1 MADYPFIIIEFPEF
15 DVAVP
20 LICRLCGKCCRKYYV
35 PVDLESLP
43 EIAEIMG
50 ESIHSIQ
57 ARLNE
62 SLESCRQGNPRDC
75 CFLAESRCLIHEVK
89 PEACRQFPSFTD
101 AAAGNADCPAHK
113 EHKRIERALCRE
125 NDEIQIRLPSCIKK
139 ARRVPDSEWQKI
151 LGIVEKADISEL
163 FLQAFVMLNKAEDK
177 R

>member
-1 MADYPFIIIEFPEF
+1 MWRSPHLQAS
-15 DVAVP
+15 AVTAA
-20 LICRLCGKCCRKYYV
+20 GTYYV

-43 EIAEIMG
+43 EISEIME

-62 SLESCRQGNPRDC
+62 SLESYRQGKPRDC

-101 AAAGNADCPAHK
+101 AAAANVDCPAHK

-125 NDEIQIRLPSCIKK
+125 SHEMQIRLPSSLKK
-139 ARRVPDSEWQKI
+139 TRRVPDREWEKI
-151 LGIVEKADISEL
+151 LGMVEKADISEL
-163 FLQAFVMLNKAEDK
+163 FFQTFVRLNRAGCEK
-177 R
+177 